1 MQTKRYFV
9 TSETANKF
17 PPEFINSRNRKFI
30 IVNSRN
36 RKFIIVR
43 NCKVLF
49 EKAVVDDVEL
59 HADFVKVDHYKDY
72 FVNFVNDLKYDP
84 CKYEYFGDYPYFNI
98 WFTDMHGNMI
108 KPDAFTVRILLVY

>member
-30 IVNSRN
+30 IV
-36 RKFIIVR
+36 R
-43 NCKVLF
+43 NCKVLFEKALF

-59 HADFVKVDHYKDY
+59 HADFVKVDHYKNY

>member
-30 IVNSRN
+30 IV
-36 RKFIIVR
+36 R

-59 HADFVKVDHYKDY
+59 HA
-72 FVNFVNDLKYDP
+72 

-108 KPDAFTVRILLVY
+108 KPDAFTVRFLLVY